1 MLGSRPLEL
10 RPLLSWRCGC
20 DDLYRRDRAARHR
33 NEKEATPSP
42 KRDDETE
49 YEAYLRNHHV
59 FGRFQGDIEVALSSI
74 MYTADEF
81 RAGAH

>member
-1 MLGSRPLEL
+1 MAVAGFI
-10 RPLLSWRCGC
+10 
-20 DDLYRRDRAARHR
+20 DLQY
-33 NEKEATPSP
+33 TPSP

-74 MYTADEF
+74 MYTAEEF
-81 RAGAH
+81 RAGAHRRA